1 MGLVA
6 LQHVGSFGTR
16 DPICIPCNSRQ
27 ILYPLD
33 HVGSLRNHMC
43 WFIREYSPRKAR
55 ARYMKTESGGGQ
67 YEEGL
72 ANRPLLD
79 IRFELLFN
87 VSGLSCEKLYEL
99 MSLRKSW
106 IGGKRR
112 ENCIHWLPVPLV

>member
-1 MGLVA
+1 
-6 LQHVGSFGTR
+6 
-16 DPICIPCNSRQ
+16 
-27 ILYPLD
+27 
-33 HVGSLRNHMC
+33 
-43 WFIREYSPRKAR
+43 
-55 ARYMKTESGGGQ
+55 MKTESGGGQ

-106 IGGKRR
+106 IGVKRR